1 MLRREREPDTPHT
14 QQGMAKLVC
23 DGEEPYIVQASTYD
37 VVKSAVGKDFVFKID
52 LRWSDGSKTV
62 CHRQYSDIFDFQC
75 KLLDQYPEESGET
88 KGSTRI
94 IPFIPGKKIL
104 SFNSMRLA
112 LERVPAI
119 NEYVEKLVALP
130 PHVSR
135 SPEFIKFFT
144 NNWLEDTL
152 RQGVKEGPVAHSSEG
167 GQKQMYL
174 PCACVDFFFSPHV
187 VTPPTLAPF
196 FPISFKYVI

>member
-1 MLRREREPDTPHT
+1 
-14 QQGMAKLVC
+14 
-23 DGEEPYIVQASTYD
+23 
-37 VVKSAVGKDFVFKID
+37 
-52 LRWSDGSKTV
+52 
-62 CHRQYSDIFDFQC
+62 
-75 KLLDQYPEESGET
+75 
-88 KGSTRI
+88 
-94 IPFIPGKKIL
+94 
-104 SFNSMRLA
+104 MRLA

-152 RQGVKEGPVAHSSEG
+152 RQGVKEGPVAHSSE
-167 GQKQMYL
+167 
-174 PCACVDFFFSPHV
+174 

-196 FPISFKYVI
+196 FPISFKNLDSDN